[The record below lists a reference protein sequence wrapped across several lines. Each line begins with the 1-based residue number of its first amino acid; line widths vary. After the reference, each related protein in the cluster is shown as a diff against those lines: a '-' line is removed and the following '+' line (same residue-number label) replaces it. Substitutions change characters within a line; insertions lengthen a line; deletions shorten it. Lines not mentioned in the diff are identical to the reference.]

1 MWNQK
6 KANDKTCNIYIYTPK
21 QLVLNNNPGSYKRY
35 VSQCN
40 KILSSDS
47 FFND

>member
-1 MWNQK
+1 MIRHV
-6 KANDKTCNIYIYTPK
+6 IYIYTPK
-21 QLVLNNNPGSYKRY
+21 QLVLNNNPGSYNMYKRY